1 VTYNPEAAKQYRTR
15 EPADKI
21 KDRKA
26 RFVTLNDFVT
36 ARHGWLV
43 SIPGDEVVRL
53 ETLEGSTLPDE
64 LAQLGYQ
71 LHPDAPGE
79 RILPVAIVENIPVTA
94 GSTATRAVAH
104 AGVCRTERYT
114 FSIE

>member
-1 VTYNPEAAKQYRTR
+1 MTNQAIR
-15 EPADKI
+15 ELRVGKPPADKI
-21 KDRKA
+21 ADRKA
-26 RFVTLNDFVT
+26 RFVTLNTFVT
-36 ARHGWLV
+36 SRHGWIT

-79 RILPVAIVENIPVTA
+79 RILPVAIVESIEVTA
-94 GSTATRAVAH
+94 GSSITRQVAH
-104 AGVCRTERYT
+104 AGICRTERWH
-114 FSIE
+114 FDIG